1 MITALRS
8 MARSAA
14 QDTRL
19 LAYHLADFTPYEL
32 CCRLDCTLTT
42 ALLLTLSATP
52 RSACWRADVARLAAD
67 RGVDPSA
74 LAALLRDAEAIA
86 LPQRI
91 RS

>member
-19 LAYHLADFTPYEL
+19 LAYHLAEFDPYAL

-42 ALLLTLSATP
+42 ALLLTLSTTP
-52 RSACWRADVARLAAD
+52 RSCCWHADVAQLAHD
-67 RGVDPSA
+67 RGLDPNA
-74 LAALLRDAEAIA
+74 LASLLRDAEAVA
-86 LPQRI
+86 WPR
-91 RS
+91 RR